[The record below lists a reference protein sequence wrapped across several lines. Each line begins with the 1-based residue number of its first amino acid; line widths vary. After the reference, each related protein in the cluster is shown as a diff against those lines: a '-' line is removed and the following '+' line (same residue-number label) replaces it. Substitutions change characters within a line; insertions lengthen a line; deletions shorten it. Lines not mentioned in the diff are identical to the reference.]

1 LKRYKFTARIEEG
14 DGGGAYVLFPFDVE
28 TEFGVKGRVA
38 IRAYIHGIPYAGSL
52 SKCGGRQHL
61 LGILK
66 SIRDQIGAN
75 IGDEIEIEMWKD
87 DTTRT
92 IDIPAELLQALR
104 ANGALAQFENLS
116 YTHRKEYCRWID
128 EAKTEQTRTRR
139 VQNAVEQVRNERDA
153 RHTKQPRVAR
163 ERN

>member
-28 TEFGVKGRVA
+28 TEFGVKGRVP
-38 IRAYIHGIPYAGSL
+38 IRASINGIPYAGSL
-52 SKCGGRQHL
+52 SKRGGRRHV

-75 IGDEIEIEMWKD
+75 IGGEIEIELWKD
-87 DTTRT
+87 DSTRS
-92 IDIPAELLQALR
+92 IDVPAEFFQALR
-104 ANGALAQFENLS
+104 ANGALGQFENLS
-116 YTHRKEYCRWID
+116 YTHRKEYCRWIN

-139 VQNAVEQVRNERDA
+139 VQNAVEQVRNKAKTAGRSSA
-153 RHTKQPRVAR
+153 HKA
-163 ERN
+163 

>member
-28 TEFGVKGRVA
+28 TEFGVKGRVP
-38 IRAYIHGIPYAGSL
+38 IRASIHGTPYAGSL
-52 SKCGGRQHL
+52 SKYGRQHV

-75 IGDEIEIEMWKD
+75 IGDEIEIEIWKD
-87 DTTRT
+87 DATRT
-92 IDIPAELLQALR
+92 IDIPADFLQALS
-104 ANGALAQFENLS
+104 ANGYLGQFEKLS
-116 YTHRKEYCRWID
+116 YTNRKEYCRWIN

-139 VQNAVEQVRNERDA
+139 VQNAVEQVRNRA
-153 RHTKQPRVAR
+153 NTAGRSSSHKA
-163 ERN
+163 

>member
-28 TEFGVKGRVA
+28 TEFGVKGRVP
-38 IRAYIHGIPYAGSL
+38 IRASINGIPYAGSL
-52 SKCGGRQHL
+52 SKYGGRHV

-75 IGDEIEIEMWKD
+75 IGDAIEIELWKD

-92 IDIPAELLQALR
+92 IDVPADFFQALR
-104 ANGALAQFENLS
+104 ANGALRQFENLS
-116 YTHRKEYCRWID
+116 YTHRKEYCRWIN

-139 VQNAVEQVRNERDA
+139 VQNAVEQVRNKAKTAGRSSA
-153 RHTKQPRVAR
+153 HKA
-163 ERN
+163 

>member
-14 DGGGAYVLFPFDVE
+14 DGGGAYVLFPFHVE
-28 TEFGVKGRVA
+28 TEFGVKGRVP
-38 IRAYIHGIPYAGSL
+38 IRASINGISYAGSL
-52 SKCGGRQHL
+52 SKYGGPRHV

-75 IGDEIEIEMWKD
+75 IGDEIEIELWKD

-92 IDIPAELLQALR
+92 IDVPADFLQALR
-104 ANGALAQFENLS
+104 ANGAVGQFENLS
-116 YTHRKEYCRWID
+116 YTHRKEYCRWIN

-139 VQNAVEQVRNERDA
+139 VQNAVGQVRNKAKTAGRSSA
-153 RHTKQPRVAR
+153 HNA
-163 ERN
+163 